1 MADPSNLG
9 PAGEEIAVRH
19 LTGKGYRIRH
29 RNWKQGQ
36 KEIDIVAENENMI
49 VFVEVKTRMENYYLH
64 PRDAVTD
71 KKQKMI
77 IYAAD
82 TYLRIYNIDKESRF
96 DVITVISDG
105 KNFNV
110 EHIENAFY
118 PTLR

>member
-1 MADPSNLG
+1 MSDPGNLG

-19 LTGKGYRIRH
+19 LTEKGYTIRH

-36 KEIDIVAENENMI
+36 KEIDIVAENDNII
-49 VFVEVKTRMENYYLH
+49 VFVEVKTRINNYYLH
-64 PRDAVTD
+64 PSAAVTG

-77 IYAAD
+77 ILAAD

-96 DVITVISDG
+96 DVITVLSDG

-110 EHIENAFY
+110 DHIENAFY